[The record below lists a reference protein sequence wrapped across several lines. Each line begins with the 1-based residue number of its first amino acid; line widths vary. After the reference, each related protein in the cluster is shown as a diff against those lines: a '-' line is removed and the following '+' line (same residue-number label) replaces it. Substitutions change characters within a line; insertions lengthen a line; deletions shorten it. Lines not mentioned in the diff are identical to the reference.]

1 MQTAS
6 SKRWIVLFVII
17 LGQTLGNFS
26 NLIFS
31 ARSIDVMAQ
40 FHMVEAQLAVITTV
54 GILPAL
60 LLSVIIGNLM
70 DRKGMK
76 WVIGIGLAVTAV
88 FMIWRIWADTFTLLL
103 IITIVIGVV
112 GLPFQVGA
120 AKMLGVW
127 FPKKEMPLA
136 VGFFGAAA
144 GLGTTLAFFLGNIFP
159 SFTFTLS
166 VIGVASVLVLA
177 CWVLFVQDRNVAGI
191 GEELA
196 APPKPPKNALLLV
209 LKSPSVWKVTIIS
222 GFAIGTALLINIY
235 MVMALSIQKGMTPQ
249 DAGFATGLLNVCLLG
264 GSVTWSIIVRRV
276 ALLNITHAA
285 ACIGGGVLYLLAWF
299 LPFGTQTFILIALAG
314 IIVSGSIGINTTR
327 VPLLPL
333 TKEFGMECVATA
345 NGVNNTGIGIL
356 AFLTPTVVSMIAGG
370 NFDLVFIINTVICV
384 AIGLIS
390 LSIPELGEKGK
401 LAKVAREDVAAA
413 IAASNAPED

>member
-1 MQTAS
+1 MQQTS
-6 SKRWIVLFVII
+6 SKRWVILFVII

-40 FHMVEAQLAVITTV
+40 FHMVESQLAVITTV

-60 LLSVIIGNLM
+60 LLSIVIGNLM

-76 WVIGIGLAVTAV
+76 GIISIGLGITAV
-88 FMIWRIWADTFTLLL
+88 FMIWRIWADSFMMLL
-103 IITIVIGVV
+103 IITIVIGIV
-112 GLPFQVGA
+112 GLPFQIGA

-159 SFTFTLS
+159 SFTFSLT
-166 VIGVASVLVLA
+166 VIGVVSVAVLA
-177 CWVLFVQDRNVAGI
+177 LWVLFAQDRNVAGT
-191 GEELA
+191 GEEVA
-196 APPKPPKNALLLV
+196 APPKPPKNALILV
-209 LKSPSVWKVTIIS
+209 LKSPSVWKITIIS
-222 GFAIGTALLINIY
+222 GLAIGTALLINIY

-249 DAGFATGLLNVCLLG
+249 EAGLATGLLNICLLL
-264 GSVTWSIIVRRV
+264 GSTTWSIVVRRI
-276 ALLNITHAA
+276 ALINIPHAV
-285 ACIGGGVLYLLAWF
+285 ACIGGGVLYACAWF
-299 LPFGTQTFILIALAG
+299 LPFGVQTFVLIALAG

-333 TKEFGMECVATA
+333 AKEFGMECVATA

-370 NFDLVFIINTVICV
+370 NFNLVFIINTVICI
-384 AIGLIS
+384 AIGLLS

-401 LAKVAREDVAAA
+401 LAKQARDEAA
-413 IAASNAPED
+413 EK